1 MSRPSGEIKMSD
13 RRSKGAYLHLDMQV
27 LFATVLTKVV
37 PVPMKLTVPLG
48 KTKVNTVNEEST
60 RCVEFW

>member
-1 MSRPSGEIKMSD
+1 MSD
-13 RRSKGAYLHLDMQV
+13 RRSKGAYFHLDMQQV